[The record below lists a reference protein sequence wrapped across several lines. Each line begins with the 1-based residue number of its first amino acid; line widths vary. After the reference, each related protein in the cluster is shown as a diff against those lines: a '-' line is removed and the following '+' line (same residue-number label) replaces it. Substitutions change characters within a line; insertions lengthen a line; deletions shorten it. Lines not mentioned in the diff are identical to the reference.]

1 MEYEIDKWD
10 LEGSEQL
17 FEPLNRKNKKD
28 LRMVNE
34 YCDEHEFLYG
44 THTCKPIWERGTG
57 NLKMYEVVVHHNKKD
72 KIKFVK
78 NRKKR

>member
-1 MEYEIDKWD
+1 
-10 LEGSEQL
+10 
-17 FEPLNRKNKKD
+17 
-28 LRMVNE
+28 MVNE